1 MKYTQIPTNLIK
13 EMQLNAGILL
23 DDFTPATATI
33 GNIIGATSGGLNFSD
48 NPSYED
54 LGADIDNCPKDT
66 KEMKKLTGREVK
78 VSGTFLTVTANSI
91 KMLIGAADIDT
102 QDNTHVIPRSELKD
116 TDFSDIWWVGDY
128 SDKNGNTNGGYL
140 AIHLMNTLSSGGFKI
155 QSGDKAK
162 GQEAF
167 EFMAHSSIDDIDVVP
182 YEIFVK
188 AGTSESGDYDMT
200 VTSVASATSTGKTS
214 VTMSESAGSDESYV
228 YQTGMGLRVPMEGSE
243 LVGSAWTSWD
253 GSAENTSV
261 TGYEIVVA
269 IIDEENKA
277 VHAGKTTVTVKES

>member
-1 MKYTQIPTNLIK
+1 MKYTKIPANTFK
-13 EMQLNAGILL
+13 EVQLNAGIMV
-23 DDFTPATATI
+23 DSFNPATGEI
-33 GNIIGATSGGLNFSD
+33 GNILGATTGGLTFNTS
-48 NPSYED
+48 PTYED
-54 LGADIDNCPKDT
+54 FGADIDNCAT
-66 KEMKKLTGREVK
+66 NTWQLKKKTDENITL
-78 VSGTFLTVTANSI
+78 SGTLVTVNADSAKT
-91 KMLIGAADIDT
+91 LVGGADIDANNP
-102 QDNTHVIPRSELKD
+102 DHVIPRRDLEAGDFKEL
-116 TDFSDIWWVGDY
+116 WWIGDY
-128 SDKNGNTNGGYL
+128 SDKNGNQNGGYV
-140 AIHLMNTLSSGGFKI
+140 AVHMMNTLSTGGFQIK
-155 QSGDKAK
+155 SNDKGK
-162 GQEAF
+162 GNFAF
-167 EFMAHSSIDDIDVVP
+167 EFTALYSIEDQDLVP

-214 VTMSESAGSDESYV
+214 VTMSESAGADESYV

-253 GSAENTSV
+253 GSAEITSV